1 LPLLPILSALE
12 RRRIR
17 RELPVPLRERLAQ
30 WQAQNGRARR
40 SALREPLALA
50 RLVALDLETTG
61 ARMDRDRLLCIGA
74 IAVRARTVRHD
85 ESLERFV
92 RQEQSSS
99 VANILIHQIGG
110 QQQLGGDDPAAA
122 LVDCLEF
129 LGSAVVVAYRAE
141 FDATVLRRELAHVLG
156 TRMPNRFVDL
166 AVLLPALF
174 PGTQNDTLEDWLGH
188 FGLGFTV
195 RHRALIDAYAH
206 AALLLVVLERAS
218 RLGLHTTGELIRI
231 EKAQRWLGLRR

>member
-1 LPLLPILSALE
+1 MLPLMSPIE

-17 RELPVPLRERLAQ
+17 RKLPVPIRERLTQ
-30 WQAQNGRARR
+30 WQAQNGRTRR

-74 IAVRARTVRHD
+74 VAVRARTVRHD

-92 RQEQSSS
+92 RQEQSST
-99 VANILIHQIGG
+99 VANILIHHIGG
-110 QQQLGGDDPAAA
+110 QQQLGGEEPAAA
-122 LVDCLEF
+122 LLDCLEF
-129 LGSAVVVAYRAE
+129 LGSAVIVAYRAE
-141 FDATVLRRELAHVLG
+141 FDATILQRELAQVLG
-156 TRMPNRFVDL
+156 IRIPNRFLDL

-188 FGLGFTV
+188 FGLSLTV
-195 RHRALIDAYAH
+195 RHRALIDAYVH
-206 AALLLVVLERAS
+206 AALLLIVLERAS
-218 RLGLHTTGELIRI
+218 RLGLNTTAELIGI

>member
-1 LPLLPILSALE
+1 VLPLISALE

-17 RELPVPLRERLAQ
+17 RALPVPIRERLAQ

-40 SALREPLALA
+40 ASLCEPLALA

-74 IAVRARTVRHD
+74 IAVRARTVRHE
-85 ESLERFV
+85 ESLESFV

-110 QQQLGGDDPAAA
+110 QQQLGGEDPAAA
-122 LVDCLEF
+122 LLDCLEF
-129 LGSAVVVAYRAE
+129 LGSSVVVAYRAQ
-141 FDATVLRRELAHVLG
+141 FDATILRRELAQVLG

-166 AVLLPALF
+166 ALLLPALF
-174 PGTQNDTLEDWLGH
+174 PGTQNDTLEEWLGH
-188 FGLGFTV
+188 FGLGLTV

-206 AALLLVVLERAS
+206 AALLLIVLERAS

>member
-1 LPLLPILSALE
+1 MLPLMSPIE

-17 RELPVPLRERLAQ
+17 RQLPVPIRERLAR
-30 WQAQNGRARR
+30 WQAQNGRIRR
-40 SALREPLALA
+40 SVLREPLALA

-61 ARMDRDRLLCIGA
+61 ARMDRDRLLCLGA

-99 VANILIHQIGG
+99 VANILIHHIGG
-110 QQQLGGDDPAAA
+110 QQQLGGEEPAAA
-122 LVDCLEF
+122 LLDCLEF
-129 LGSAVVVAYRAE
+129 LGSAVLVAYRAE
-141 FDATVLRRELAHVLG
+141 FDATILQRELAQVLG
-156 TRMPNRFVDL
+156 TRMPNRFLDL

-188 FGLGFTV
+188 FGLGLTV

-206 AALLLVVLERAS
+206 AALLLIVLERAS
-218 RLGLHTTGELIRI
+218 RLGLNTTAELIRI

>member
-1 LPLLPILSALE
+1 MSPLE

-17 RELPVPLRERLAQ
+17 RELPVPIRERLAQ
-30 WQAQNGRARR
+30 WQAQYGRARR

-110 QQQLGGDDPAAA
+110 QQQLGGDDPATA
-122 LVDCLEF
+122 LLDCLEF

-141 FDATVLRRELAHVLG
+141 FDATILRRELAQVLG

-174 PGTQNDTLEDWLGH
+174 PGTQNDALEDWLGH

-195 RHRALIDAYAH
+195 QHRALIDAYAH
-206 AALLLVVLERAS
+206 AALLLIVLERAS
-218 RLGLHTTGELIRI
+218 RLGLHTTDELIRI

>member
-1 LPLLPILSALE
+1 MAGAE
-12 RRRIR
+12 R
-17 RELPVPLRERLAQ
+17 AY
-30 WQAQNGRARR
+30 RR

-99 VANILIHQIGG
+99 VANILIHHIGG
-110 QQQLGGDDPAAA
+110 QQQLGGEEPAAA
-122 LVDCLEF
+122 LLDCLEF
-129 LGSAVVVAYRAE
+129 LGSAVLVAYRAE
-141 FDATVLRRELAHVLG
+141 FDATILQRELAQVLG
-156 TRMPNRFVDL
+156 TRMPNRFLDL

-174 PGTQNDTLEDWLGH
+174 PGTQNDTLEEWLGH
-188 FGLGFTV
+188 FGLGLTV

-206 AALLLVVLERAS
+206 AALLLIVLERAS
-218 RLGLHTTGELIRI
+218 RLGLNTTAELIRI

>member
-1 LPLLPILSALE
+1 MLPLMSPIE

-17 RELPVPLRERLAQ
+17 RQLPVPIRERLAR
-30 WQAQNGRARR
+30 WQAQNGRIRR
-40 SALREPLALA
+40 SVLREPLALA

-61 ARMDRDRLLCIGA
+61 ARMDRDRLLCLGA

-99 VANILIHQIGG
+99 VANILIHHIGG
-110 QQQLGGDDPAAA
+110 QQQLGGEEPAAA
-122 LVDCLEF
+122 LLDCLEF
-129 LGSAVVVAYRAE
+129 LGSAVLVAYRAE
-141 FDATVLRRELAHVLG
+141 FDATILQRELAQVLG
-156 TRMPNRFVDL
+156 TRMPNRFLDL

-188 FGLGFTV
+188 FGLGLTV

-206 AALLLVVLERAS
+206 AALLLIVLERA
-218 RLGLHTTGELIRI
+218 
-231 EKAQRWLGLRR
+231 

>member
-1 LPLLPILSALE
+1 MLHLISPIE

-17 RELPVPLRERLAQ
+17 RTLPVPIRERLAQ
-30 WQAQNGRARR
+30 WQTQNAGTRRA
-40 SALREPLALA
+40 ALREPLALA

-61 ARMDRDRLLCIGA
+61 ARMDRDRLLSIGA

-85 ESLERFV
+85 DTLERFI

-99 VANILIHQIGG
+99 AANILIHQIGG
-110 QQQLGGDDPAAA
+110 QQQLGGEEPAAA
-122 LVDCLEF
+122 LLDCLEF
-129 LGSAVVVAYRAE
+129 LGPAVVVAYRAE
-141 FDATVLRRELAHVLG
+141 FDATILGRELARVLG
-156 TRMPNRFVDL
+156 TRLSNRFVDL

-188 FGLGFTV
+188 FGLGITV

-206 AALLLVVLERAS
+206 AALLLIVLDRAS
-218 RLGLHTTGELIRI
+218 RLGLNTTGELIRI
-231 EKAQRWLGLRR
+231 EKAQRWLGVRR

>member
-1 LPLLPILSALE
+1 LSPIE

-17 RELPVPLRERLAQ
+17 RGLPIPIRERLAQ
-30 WQAQNGRARR
+30 WQAQNARAWR

-61 ARMDRDRLLCIGA
+61 ARMDRDRLLCVGA
-74 IAVRARTVRHD
+74 IAVRARAVRHD

-92 RQEQSSS
+92 RQERSSS

-110 QQQLGGDDPAAA
+110 QQQLAGDDPAGA
-122 LVDCLEF
+122 LIDCLEF

-141 FDATVLRRELAHVLG
+141 FDATILRRELAQVLG
-156 TRMPNRFVDL
+156 TRMPNRFADL

-188 FGLGFTV
+188 FGLDFPV

-206 AALLLVVLERAS
+206 AALLLIVLERAS
-218 RLGLHTTGELIRI
+218 RLGLHTTGELLRI